1 MAAETRFYLE
11 VMPAPMQRVFE
22 MLAPLLSAEGFYL
35 AGGTAVAL
43 YYGHRRSVDLD
54 WFRETPFE
62 PMALNAHL
70 AMQGV
75 TLMASTVA
83 EGTLIGQ
90 AGRTKVSLFAY
101 PYPLLAPPTVWEP
114 YAARLA
120 SREDLV
126 CMKLAAIQQRGLK
139 RDFIDLYCL
148 LQDIPLERAVALYT
162 QKYGAIAG
170 GSLVYALTYFADA
183 DAEPTPR
190 LRVPLAWRTVK
201 AFLIDQA
208 RRVFG

>member
-70 AMQGV
+70 AMHG
-75 TLMASTVA
+75 ASRLWRQPIA

-101 PYPLLAPPTVWEP
+101 PYPLLAPLRFGNPTGRGWRP
-114 YAARLA
+114 ARIWSA
-120 SREDLV
+120 
-126 CMKLAAIQQRGLK
+126 
-139 RDFIDLYCL
+139 
-148 LQDIPLERAVALYT
+148 
-162 QKYGAIAG
+162 
-170 GSLVYALTYFADA
+170 
-183 DAEPTPR
+183 
-190 LRVPLAWRTVK
+190 
-201 AFLIDQA
+201 
-208 RRVFG
+208 